1 MRVAIDSRT
10 LGAPKTGD
18 RTYCLNLLRG
28 MATLRP
34 EGEFLLYTDR
44 ETGLLDSLPP
54 NFERVVLTAPQP
66 WLWTPWSLPWDLR
79 RRSADF
85 LTQHEFDGFA
95 IGGLAVGET
104 KAEREDHTEP
114 ETPADQLLLDR
125 QQRFDCGFAEFVTY
139 IGLRHD
145 TLL

>member
-79 RRSADF
+79 RRSADAR
-85 LTQHEFDGFA
+85 QNG
-95 IGGLAVGET
+95 
-104 KAEREDHTEP
+104 KAGNQQCSHVR
-114 ETPADQLLLDR
+114 LLLAR
-125 QQRFDCGFAEFVTY
+125 CA
-139 IGLRHD
+139 
-145 TLL
+145 